1 MREAV
6 LKSREDL
13 FRFLAGHPQIQRVR
27 AKIDFVWPFDG
38 AFVVHGYRLEHAWHV
53 PGRENAF
60 ASKRRDVDDPAVA
73 VIELQFESETWKR
86 FRVNDSHILMIPPAT
101 ATFYP
106 FG

>member
-6 LKSREDL
+6 WKSREDL
-13 FRFLAGHPQIQRVR
+13 FRFLAGHPQIQRIR
-27 AKIDFVWPFDG
+27 AKIDFVSPFDG
-38 AFVVHGYRLEHAWHV
+38 AFPVHGYGLEHAGRV
-53 PGRENAF
+53 PRRENAF
-60 ASKRRDVDDPAVA
+60 ASKRRDVDDAGLA

-86 FRVNDSHILMIPPAT
+86 FRVSDSHTPMIPPAT